1 VEQPHDKGSVLY
13 KYQTQCCKNNIESST
28 APKVL
33 PLFHIPFWN
42 KKSLSIPFDLIG
54 ICLFFPYQLSRVK
67 IVMLPEQRLLNQNT
81 SNSAKKSS
89 ALDTNQLASLQQS
102 VADYSSLQL
111 AWASGY
117 LAAKSEQGQH
127 AQIAPVAAAIAAK
140 TLTILYA
147 SQTGNAK
154 GVASQ
159 LEKSAKA
166 AGIFVVLKNI
176 TDYKAKSLKSESHL
190 LIVASTNGEGEPP
203 DDAIEF
209 HEFLLGKKAPT
220 LPNLNYSV
228 VALGDSSY
236 EFFCQTG
243 KDIDERLKTLGAKQI
258 YPRLDCDVD
267 YDSECES
274 WTLSII
280 ESLKEELTQADAALT
295 PVSYIGDFPTAI
307 VTSQY
312 SKQNPLAAEFSLSQK
327 ITGRE
332 SAKDVRHIE
341 IDLGESGLSYQVGD
355 ALGVWFKNDEALVV
369 KLLTELNFSGD
380 EKITLKVSGDIQVL
394 SLKEALLNQLEITQT
409 ASSFV
414 EFWAQHSQNSK
425 LLAIASDKNSA
436 REFANDHQI
445 IDLVKLAR
453 ADVDTQSFVNA
464 LRKITPRL
472 YSIASSQSEVEN
484 EVHLTVGV
492 VSFDANG
499 DTRTGGASGFLAN
512 RLTEGQKVRVFVEH
526 NDNFRLP
533 QSDDTPVIMIGP
545 GTGVAPFR
553 AFMQEREARDA
564 SGDNWMFF
572 GDQTFTQDF
581 LYQVEWQNYLKSGLL
596 TRMDVAFSRDQA
608 EKIYVQ
614 DRLKEQASEVFSW
627 LERGAH
633 LYICGDA
640 NHMAKDVHQT
650 LLEIIQEY
658 GKLSTAQAEDY
669 LKSLRSNKRYQK
681 DVY

>member
-1 VEQPHDKGSVLY
+1 
-13 KYQTQCCKNNIESST
+13 
-28 APKVL
+28 
-33 PLFHIPFWN
+33 
-42 KKSLSIPFDLIG
+42 
-54 ICLFFPYQLSRVK
+54 
-67 IVMLPEQRLLNQNT
+67 MLPEQRLLNQNT
-81 SNSAKKSS
+81 SNSANNSS
-89 ALDTNQLASLQQS
+89 ALDANQLASLQQS

-117 LAAKSEQGQH
+117 LAARSEQGQY
-127 AQIAPVAAAIAAK
+127 AQLAPAPVAAAVVAK

-154 GVASQ
+154 GVAGQ

-166 AGIFVVLKNI
+166 AGINVVLKNI
-176 TDYKAKSLKSESHL
+176 ADYKAKAIKNETHL

-209 HEFLLGKKAPT
+209 HEFLLGKKAPK
-220 LPNLNYSV
+220 LPNLSYSV
-228 VALGDSSY
+228 LALGDSSY
-236 EFFCQTG
+236 EFFCKTG
-243 KDIDERLKTLGAKQI
+243 QDFDERLQALGAKQVS
-258 YPRLDCDVD
+258 PRVDCDVD
-267 YDSECES
+267 YDSDSES
-274 WTLSII
+274 WTLSIV
-280 ESLKEELTQADAALT
+280 ETLKDELTQADAPLAT
-295 PVSYIGDFPTAI
+295 VSNIGGLPTAGAA
-307 VTSQY
+307 SQY

-327 ITGRE
+327 ITGRD

-341 IDLGESGLSYQVGD
+341 IDLGESGLTYQVGD
-355 ALGVWFKNDEALVV
+355 ALGVWFENDEQLVS

-380 EKITLKVSGDIQVL
+380 EKVSLKVSGEVQEF
-394 SLKEALLNQLEITQT
+394 SLKAALISQLEITQT
-409 ASSFV
+409 APSFI
-414 EFWAQHSQNSK
+414 EFWAQVSKDSK
-425 LLAIASDKNSA
+425 LVTVASDKNSA
-436 REFANDHQI
+436 REFAGEHQI
-445 IDLVKLAR
+445 IDVVSLAK
-453 ADVDTQSFVNA
+453 AEIDAQGFVDA

-472 YSIASSQSEVEN
+472 YSIASAQAEVEE
-484 EVHLTVGV
+484 EVHLTVGL
-492 VSFDANG
+492 VSYEANG
-499 DTRTGGASGFLAN
+499 DTRTGGASGFLAE
-512 RLTEGQKVRVFVEH
+512 RLVEGQKVRVFVEH

-533 QSDDTPVIMIGP
+533 QSDDTAVIMIGP

-564 SGDNWMFF
+564 GGDNWMFF

-581 LYQVEWQNYLKSGLL
+581 LYQTEWQNYLKSGLL

-614 DRLKEQASEVFSW
+614 DRLKEQAAEVFAW

-640 NHMAKDVHQT
+640 NRMAKDVHQT
-650 LLEIIQEY
+650 LNEIIQEH
-658 GKLSTAQAEDY
+658 GKLTAEQAEDY

>member
-1 VEQPHDKGSVLY
+1 
-13 KYQTQCCKNNIESST
+13 
-28 APKVL
+28 
-33 PLFHIPFWN
+33 
-42 KKSLSIPFDLIG
+42 
-54 ICLFFPYQLSRVK
+54 
-67 IVMLPEQRLLNQNT
+67 MLPDQRLLNQKT
-81 SNSAKKSS
+81 SNSANNSS
-89 ALDTNQLASLQQS
+89 ALDANQLASLQQS

-117 LAAKSEQGQH
+117 LAAKSEQGHNVQV
-127 AQIAPVAAAIAAK
+127 APAAPVVAAK

-154 GVASQ
+154 GVAAQ

-166 AGIFVVLKNI
+166 AGITVVLKNI
-176 TDYKAKSLKSESHL
+176 ADYKAKAIKNETHL

-209 HEFLLGKKAPT
+209 HEFLLGKKAPK
-220 LPNLNYSV
+220 LPNLSYSV
-228 VALGDSSY
+228 LALGDSSY

-243 KDIDERLKTLGAKQI
+243 KEFDERLQVLGAKQVA
-258 YPRLDCDVD
+258 PRVDCDVD
-267 YDSECES
+267 YDNDSES
-274 WTLSII
+274 WTLSIV
-280 ESLKEELTQADAALT
+280 ESLKDELTQTTAAVTNVVDL
-295 PVSYIGDFPTAI
+295 PTAGAA
-307 VTSQY
+307 SEY
-312 SKQNPLAAEFSLSQK
+312 SKQNPFAAEFSLSQK
-327 ITGRE
+327 ITGRD

-341 IDLGESGLSYQVGD
+341 IDLADSGLTYQVGD
-355 ALGVWFKNDEALVV
+355 ALGVWFENDASLVAELVAALSLTGEEKV
-369 KLLTELNFSGD
+369 KL
-380 EKITLKVSGDIQVL
+380 KVDGSAQVL
-394 SLKEALLNQLEITQT
+394 TLTDALTTQLEITQT
-409 ASSFV
+409 APSFV
-414 EFWAQHSQNSK
+414 EFWAKISGDK
-425 LLAIASDKNSA
+425 ALTAIAADKNTA
-436 REFANDHQI
+436 REYAGEHQI
-445 IDLVKLAR
+445 IEV
-453 ADVDTQSFVNA
+453 VNAAKTEIDAQFFIEA

-472 YSIASSQSEVEN
+472 YSIASAQAEVEE

-492 VSFDANG
+492 VSYDANG
-499 DTRTGGASGFLAN
+499 DTRTGGASGFLCE
-512 RLTEGQKVRVFVEH
+512 RLEEGQKVRVFVEH

-553 AFMQEREARDA
+553 AFMQEREAREA

-608 EKIYVQ
+608 EKVYVQ
-614 DRLKEQASEVFSW
+614 DRLKEQASDVFAW

-640 NHMAKDVHQT
+640 NRMAKDVHQT
-650 LLEIIQEY
+650 LNEIIQEH
-658 GKLSTAQAEDY
+658 GKLSAEQAEDY

>member
-1 VEQPHDKGSVLY
+1 
-13 KYQTQCCKNNIESST
+13 
-28 APKVL
+28 
-33 PLFHIPFWN
+33 
-42 KKSLSIPFDLIG
+42 
-54 ICLFFPYQLSRVK
+54 
-67 IVMLPEQRLLNQNT
+67 MLPKQRLLNQNT
-81 SNSAKKSS
+81 SNSANNSS
-89 ALDTNQLASLQQS
+89 ALDANQLASLQQT

-117 LAAKSEQGQH
+117 LAAKSEQGH
-127 AQIAPVAAAIAAK
+127 NAQIAPAAPAIAAK

-154 GVASQ
+154 GVASKLGQ
-159 LEKSAKA
+159 SAKA
-166 AGIFVVLKNI
+166 AGINVVLKNI
-176 TDYKAKSLKSESHL
+176 ADYKAKGLKNESHL
-190 LIVASTNGEGEPP
+190 LIVASTNGEGEAP

-209 HEFLLGKKAPT
+209 HEYLLGKKAPK
-220 LPNLNYSV
+220 LPNLSYSV
-228 VALGDSSY
+228 LALGDSSY

-243 KDIDERLKTLGAKQI
+243 KDFDERLQALGAKQVT
-258 YPRLDCDVD
+258 PRVDCDVD

-274 WTLSII
+274 WTLSIV
-280 ESLKEELTQADAALT
+280 ESLKDELTQ
-295 PVSYIGDFPTAI
+295 VSSGSDNVVDLPTAGAA
-307 VTSQY
+307 SQY
-312 SKQNPLAAEFSLSQK
+312 SKQNPFAAEFSLSQK
-327 ITGRE
+327 ITGRD

-341 IDLGESGLSYQVGD
+341 IDLGESGLTYQVGD
-355 ALGVWFKNDEALVV
+355 ALGVWFENDEALVST
-369 KLLTELNFSGD
+369 LLNELSFSGN
-380 EKITLKVSGDIQVL
+380 EKISLKVSGNEQEFT
-394 SLKEALLNQLEITQT
+394 LKDALISQLEITQT
-409 ASSFV
+409 APSFI
-414 EFWAQHSQNSK
+414 EFWAELSK
-425 LLAIASDKNSA
+425 NAELVTVASDKNSA
-436 REFANDHQI
+436 REFAGEHQI
-445 IDLVKLAR
+445 IDVVSLAK
-453 ADVDTQSFVNA
+453 ADVEPQTFVDA

-472 YSIASSQSEVEN
+472 YSIASAQSEVEE

-492 VSFDANG
+492 VSYDANG
-499 DTRTGGASGFLAN
+499 DTRTGGASGFLTE
-512 RLTEGQKVRVFVEH
+512 RLEEGQKVRVFVEH

-564 SGDNWMFF
+564 NGDNWMFF

-608 EKIYVQ
+608 EKVYVQ
-614 DRLKEQASEVFSW
+614 DRLKEQASDIFAW

-640 NHMAKDVHQT
+640 NRMAKDVHQT
-650 LLEIIQEY
+650 LVEIIQEH
-658 GKLSTAQAEDY
+658 GKLSAEQAEDY

>member
-1 VEQPHDKGSVLY
+1 
-13 KYQTQCCKNNIESST
+13 
-28 APKVL
+28 
-33 PLFHIPFWN
+33 
-42 KKSLSIPFDLIG
+42 
-54 ICLFFPYQLSRVK
+54 
-67 IVMLPEQRLLNQNT
+67 MLPEQRLLNQNT
-81 SNSAKKSS
+81 SNSANNSS
-89 ALDTNQLASLQQS
+89 ALDANQLASLQQT

-117 LAAKSEQGQH
+117 LAAKSEQGH
-127 AQIAPVAAAIAAK
+127 NAQIAPAAPAIAAK

-154 GVASQ
+154 GVASKLGQ
-159 LEKSAKA
+159 SAKA
-166 AGIFVVLKNI
+166 AGINVVLKNI
-176 TDYKAKSLKSESHL
+176 ADYKAKGLKNESHL
-190 LIVASTNGEGEPP
+190 LIVASTNGEGEAP

-209 HEFLLGKKAPT
+209 HEYLLGKKAPK
-220 LPNLNYSV
+220 LPNLSYSV
-228 VALGDSSY
+228 LALGDSSY

-243 KDIDERLKTLGAKQI
+243 KDFDERLQALGAKQVT
-258 YPRLDCDVD
+258 PRVDCDVD

-274 WTLSII
+274 WTLSIV
-280 ESLKEELTQADAALT
+280 ESLKDELTQ
-295 PVSYIGDFPTAI
+295 VSSGSANVVDLPTAGAA
-307 VTSQY
+307 SQY
-312 SKQNPLAAEFSLSQK
+312 SKQNPFAAEFSLSQK
-327 ITGRE
+327 ITGRD

-341 IDLGESGLSYQVGD
+341 IDLGESGLTYQVGD
-355 ALGVWFKNDEALVV
+355 ALGVWFENDEALVST
-369 KLLTELNFSGD
+369 LLNELSFSGN
-380 EKITLKVSGDIQVL
+380 EKISLKVSGNEQEFT
-394 SLKEALLNQLEITQT
+394 LKDALISQLEITQT
-409 ASSFV
+409 APSFI
-414 EFWAQHSQNSK
+414 EFWAELSK
-425 LLAIASDKNSA
+425 NAELVTVASDKNSA
-436 REFANDHQI
+436 REFAGEHQI
-445 IDLVKLAR
+445 IDVVSLAK
-453 ADVDTQSFVNA
+453 ADVEPQTFVDA

-472 YSIASSQSEVEN
+472 YSIASAQSEVEE

-492 VSFDANG
+492 VSYDANG
-499 DTRTGGASGFLAN
+499 DTRTGGASGFLTE
-512 RLTEGQKVRVFVEH
+512 RLEEGQKVRVFVEH

-533 QSDDTPVIMIGP
+533 PSDDTPVIMIGP

-608 EKIYVQ
+608 EKVYVQ
-614 DRLKEQASEVFSW
+614 DRLKEQASDVFAW

-640 NHMAKDVHQT
+640 NRMAKDVHQT
-650 LLEIIQEY
+650 LVEIIQEH
-658 GKLSTAQAEDY
+658 GKLSAEQAEDY

>member
-1 VEQPHDKGSVLY
+1 
-13 KYQTQCCKNNIESST
+13 
-28 APKVL
+28 
-33 PLFHIPFWN
+33 
-42 KKSLSIPFDLIG
+42 
-54 ICLFFPYQLSRVK
+54 
-67 IVMLPEQRLLNQNT
+67 MLPEQRLLNQNT
-81 SNSAKKSS
+81 SNSANNSS
-89 ALDTNQLASLQQS
+89 ALDANQLASLQQT

-117 LAAKSEQGQH
+117 LAAKSEPGH
-127 AQIAPVAAAIAAK
+127 NAQIAPAAAVVAAK

-154 GVASQ
+154 GVASK
-159 LEKSAKA
+159 LEQSAKA
-166 AGIFVVLKNI
+166 AGINVVLKNI
-176 TDYKAKSLKSESHL
+176 ADYKAKGLKNESHL
-190 LIVASTNGEGEPP
+190 LIVASTNGEGEAP

-209 HEFLLGKKAPT
+209 HEYLLGKKAPK

-228 VALGDSSY
+228 LALGDSSY

-243 KDIDERLKTLGAKQI
+243 KDFDERLQALGAKQVT
-258 YPRLDCDVD
+258 PRVDCDVD

-274 WTLSII
+274 WTLSIV
-280 ESLKEELTQADAALT
+280 ESLKDELTQ
-295 PVSYIGDFPTAI
+295 VSAGLANVVDLPTAGAA
-307 VTSQY
+307 SQY
-312 SKQNPLAAEFSLSQK
+312 SKQNPFAAEFSLSQK
-327 ITGRE
+327 ITGRD

-341 IDLGESGLSYQVGD
+341 IDLGESGLTYQVGD
-355 ALGVWFKNDEALVV
+355 ALGVWFENDEALVS
-369 KLLTELNFSGD
+369 KLLNELSFSGD
-380 EKITLKVSGDIQVL
+380 EKISLKVSGNEQEFT
-394 SLKEALLNQLEITQT
+394 LKDALISQLEITQT
-409 ASSFV
+409 APSFI
-414 EFWAQHSQNSK
+414 EFWAELSKDSK
-425 LLAIASDKNSA
+425 LVTVASDKNSA
-436 REFANDHQI
+436 REFAGEHQI
-445 IDLVKLAR
+445 IDVVSLAK
-453 ADVDTQSFVNA
+453 ADIEPQTFVDA

-472 YSIASSQSEVEN
+472 YSIASAQAEVEE
-484 EVHLTVGV
+484 EVHLTVGL

-499 DTRTGGASGFLAN
+499 EPRTGGASSFLAN
-512 RLTEGQKVRVFVEH
+512 RLEEGQKVRVFVEH

-608 EKIYVQ
+608 EKVYVQ
-614 DRLKEQASEVFSW
+614 DRLKEQASEVFAW

-640 NHMAKDVHQT
+640 NRMAKDVHQT
-650 LLEIIQEY
+650 LNEIIQEH
-658 GKLSTAQAEDY
+658 GKLSAEQAEDY

>member
-1 VEQPHDKGSVLY
+1 
-13 KYQTQCCKNNIESST
+13 
-28 APKVL
+28 
-33 PLFHIPFWN
+33 
-42 KKSLSIPFDLIG
+42 
-54 ICLFFPYQLSRVK
+54 
-67 IVMLPEQRLLNQNT
+67 MLPEQRLLNQNT
-81 SNSAKKSS
+81 SGSANNSS
-89 ALDTNQLASLQQS
+89 ALDASQLASLQQS
-102 VADYSSLQL
+102 VAGYSSLQL

-117 LAAKSEQGQH
+117 LAAKSEQGQN
-127 AQIAPVAAAIAAK
+127 AQVAPAQVQASAPAK

-154 GVASQ
+154 GVAGQ

-166 AGIFVVLKNI
+166 AGINVVLKN
-176 TDYKAKSLKSESHL
+176 TADYKAKALKNETHL

-209 HEFLLGKKAPT
+209 HEFLLGKKAPK

-228 VALGDSSY
+228 LALGDSSY

-243 KDIDERLKTLGAKQI
+243 KEFDERLQVLGAKQVA
-258 YPRLDCDVD
+258 PRVDCDVD
-267 YDSECES
+267 YDSDSEA
-274 WTLSII
+274 WTLSIV
-280 ESLKEELTQADAALT
+280 ESLKDELTQGDANLA
-295 PVSYIGDFPTAI
+295 PVIDLPTAGAA
-307 VTSQY
+307 SQY
-312 SKQNPLAAEFSLSQK
+312 TKQNPYAAEFSVSQK
-327 ITGRE
+327 ITGRD

-341 IDLGESGLSYQVGD
+341 IDLGESGLTYQVGD
-355 ALGVWFKNDEALVV
+355 ALGVWFENDANLVAELVAALSLTGEEKV
-369 KLLTELNFSGD
+369 KL
-380 EKITLKVSGDIQVL
+380 KVDGAAQVL
-394 SLKEALLNQLEITQT
+394 TLTDALTTQLEITQT
-409 ASSFV
+409 APAFV
-414 EFWAQHSQNSK
+414 EFWAKISGNK
-425 LLAIASDKNSA
+425 ELAAIAADKNAA
-436 REFANDHQI
+436 REYAGEHQI
-445 IDLVKLAR
+445 IDVVKA
-453 ADVDTQSFVNA
+453 AKSEIDAQFFVEA

-472 YSIASSQSEVEN
+472 YSIASAQAEVEE

-492 VSFDANG
+492 VSYDANG
-499 DTRTGGASGFLAN
+499 ETRTGGASGFLAE
-512 RLTEGQKVRVFVEH
+512 RLEEGQKVRVFVEH

-553 AFMQEREARDA
+553 AFLQEREARDA

-608 EKIYVQ
+608 EKVYVQ
-614 DRLKEQASEVFSW
+614 DRLKEQSSEIFAW

-640 NHMAKDVHQT
+640 NRMAKDVHNA
-650 LLEIIQEY
+650 LVEIIQEH
-658 GKLSTAQAEDY
+658 GKLTAEQAEDY